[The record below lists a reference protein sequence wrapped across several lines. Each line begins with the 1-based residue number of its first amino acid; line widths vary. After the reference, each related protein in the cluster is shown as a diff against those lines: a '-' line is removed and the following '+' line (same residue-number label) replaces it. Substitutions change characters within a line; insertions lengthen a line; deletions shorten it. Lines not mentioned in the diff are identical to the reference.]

1 MPRGKSTQS
10 RYTAAETEAKIGWF
24 SSADATT
31 EQLADWDIKQDLLAA
46 AVLALLSRGMAVT
59 FGSAWDGQAVSI
71 TVHDDAGKKRKY
83 VRDSIE
89 FDDALAAVVRH
100 YRTAETEDKAAD

>member
-1 MPRGKSTQS
+1 MPRGKGGQA
-10 RYTAAETEAKIGWF
+10 RYTAAETEARIGWF
-24 SSADATT
+24 SSADANT

-46 AVLALLSRGMAVT
+46 TVLTLLARGLAVT

-71 TVHDDAGKKRKY
+71 TIHDDAGKKRKY

-89 FDDALAAVVRH
+89 FDDALAAAVRH
-100 YRTAETEDKAAD
+100 YRSQVEEGKATD

>member
-1 MPRGKSTQS
+1 MPRGKGTQS

-24 SSADATT
+24 SSADANT

-46 AVLALLSRGMAVT
+46 TVLALLARGLAVT

-71 TVHDDAGKKRKY
+71 TIHDDAGKKRKY

-89 FDDALAAVVRH
+89 FDDALAAALRH
-100 YRTAETEDKAAD
+100 YRRQVEEEKSAG